1 MASRFVYDSQHR
13 NYLQYHIRIFTLR
26 YACNSS
32 AATKWSMVFQIEG
45 GGVHCSEA
53 DLKDNSG
60 GAPFVTSFKTNG
72 IRSNFQTM

>member
-1 MASRFVYDSQHR
+1 
-13 NYLQYHIRIFTLR
+13 
-26 YACNSS
+26 
-32 AATKWSMVFQIEG
+32 MVFQIEG